1 MSNINLKLLHTFLLA
16 AEHES
21 FRKAAEESN
30 RSPSAI
36 SMQIRDLE
44 EQIGV
49 LLFRRTPQKVLLTA
63 EGRILF
69 EQAKRALQEV
79 QSGLDLLTESAQ
91 SRSRHIRMACVPT
104 LASGWLPNILATF
117 KVRYPRSQVQ
127 LMELST
133 TPMLE
138 LLKRQDVEFGI
149 GPEVPD
155 MGDYE
160 FEPILEDPLVACV
173 PPAFDQGQSS
183 IGFADLVET
192 PVILLSKTTAVR
204 GLIDET
210 LEALSVRLDVQFEV
224 QAATTALALAA
235 SGLGIA
241 IVPRVALVQAGVQQF
256 RTVPISDHVKLRRIG
271 LITTRNPVRRPNTEQ
286 LISLIRSSL
295 AQLR

>member
-30 RSPSAI
+30 RSPSAV
-36 SMQIRDLE
+36 SMQVRDLE

-49 LLFRRTPQKVLLTA
+49 LLFRRTPQKVMLTP

-104 LASGWLPNILATF
+104 LASGWLPNILAMF

-127 LMELST
+127 LMEIST
-133 TPMLE
+133 APMLE

-149 GPEVPD
+149 GPQLPSMED
-155 MGDYE
+155 FE
-160 FEPILEDPLVACV
+160 FEPILDDPLYACV
-173 PPAFDQGQSS
+173 PPAFDGGQSS
-183 IGFADLVET
+183 IGFADLVDK
-192 PVILLSKTTAVR
+192 PAILLSKSTAVR

-210 LEALSVRLDVQFEV
+210 LETLAIRLDVQFEV
-224 QAATTALALAA
+224 QAATTAVALAA
-235 SGLGIA
+235 SGLGVA
-241 IVPRVALVQAGVQQF
+241 IVPRVALVQAGAQQF
-256 RTVPISDHVKLRRIG
+256 RVIPISDHVRVRQIG
-271 LITTRNPVRRPNTEQ
+271 LITGRGQIRRPNTEQ
-286 LISLIRSSL
+286 LIALIRSSL
-295 AQLR
+295 AQLG